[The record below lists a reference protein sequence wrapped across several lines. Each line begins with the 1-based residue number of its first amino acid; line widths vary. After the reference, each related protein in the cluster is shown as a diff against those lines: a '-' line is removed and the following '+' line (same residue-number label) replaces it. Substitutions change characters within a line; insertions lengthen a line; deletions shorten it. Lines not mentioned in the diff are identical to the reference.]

1 MIKITLEEAKQEYYP
16 RPAGMS
22 VKYTDAFTLTPLDSP
37 QYNNYTTADFVNYWI
52 KRQRFEAQLSFNE
65 GYIYVL
71 ENKGQPG
78 ILKIG
83 YTDRTPQARVKE
95 INSGT
100 GVITPW
106 FIINAFPC
114 KAPAQIESII
124 HSQINQYRV
133 NKEGFAI
140 QPSTAEETIN
150 RIISENNAAL

>member
-1 MIKITLEEAKQEYYP
+1 MIKISLDEAKQEYYP
-16 RPAGMS
+16 KPAGMS
-22 VKYTDAFTLTPLDSP
+22 VKYTDAFTLTPLEGD
-37 QYNNYTTADFVNYWI
+37 QYKDYTTAEFVNYWI

-65 GYIYVL
+65 GYIYIL

-106 FIINAFPC
+106 FIANAFPC
-114 KAPAQIESII
+114 KSPAQIESII
-124 HSQINQYRV
+124 HDQLNQYRI
-133 NKEGFAI
+133 NKEGFGI
-140 QPSTAEETIN
+140 TIPTAEQV
-150 RIISENNAAL
+150 IIQIIDENNASI

>member
-1 MIKITLEEAKQEYYP
+1 MIKISLEEAKQDYYP

-22 VKYTDAFTLTPLDSP
+22 VKYTDAFTLTPLEGP
-37 QYNNYTTADFVNYWI
+37 QYEKHTTAEFINYWI

-106 FIINAFPC
+106 FIVNAFPC

-124 HSQINQYRV
+124 HSQIDRYRV

-140 QPSTAEETIN
+140 HPSTAEQ
-150 RIISENNAAL
+150 IITHIIAENNAAL